1 MNATRISDLILHND
15 HQLIAFN
22 KPGGMPTQDDK
33 TGDASLHKLA
43 QAYSKR
49 NLHLVHRLDRPCS
62 GIVIFA
68 KTPAA
73 AAHLSA
79 QWKARTITKKYL
91 AIISPG
97 ITPAEGTIHHHIA
110 KRGNRSIASSMDSKV
125 DGAHD
130 ATLSYRVVA
139 NLENYDILEIVT
151 HTGYFHQIRAQL
163 SAAGFP
169 IKDDVKYGA
178 RRSNKERTIYLHCS
192 EITFV
197 HPGTNQEMKLQCLPP
212 EESIWQSQR
221 VRT

>member
-1 MNATRISDLILHND
+1 MTSVRISDLVLHND

-49 NLHLVHRLDRPCS
+49 DLHLVHRLDRPCS

-68 KTPAA
+68 KTQTA

-97 ITPAEGTIHHHIA
+97 ITPHAGTLKHYIV
-110 KRGNRSIASSMDSKV
+110 KRGNKSVASSMDVIVPESHE
-125 DGAHD
+125 ASL
-130 ATLSYRVVA
+130 AYRVVS
-139 NLENYDILEIVT
+139 NLDNYDILEIIT

-192 EITFV
+192 EITFL
-197 HPGTNQEMKLQCLPP
+197 HPGTNQELTLHCPP
-212 EESIWQSQR
+212 VDEALWQS
-221 VRT
+221 VRR

>member
-49 NLHLVHRLDRPCS
+49 DLHLVHRLDRPCS

-68 KTPAA
+68 KTQAA

-79 QWKARTITKKYL
+79 QWRARTITKKYL
-91 AIISPG
+91 AVVSPG
-97 ITPAEGTIHHHIA
+97 ITPAEGTLKHQIV
-110 KRGNRSIASSMDSKV
+110 KRGNKSIASPMDIPV
-125 DGAHD
+125 EGANE
-130 ATLSYRVVA
+130 ASLSYHVVA
-139 NLENYDILEIVT
+139 NLDNYDILGIMT

-178 RRSNKERTIYLHCS
+178 RRSNKERTIYLHCT
-192 EITFV
+192 EMTFV
-197 HPGTNQEMKLQCLPP
+197 HPGTNQEMKLQCPP
-212 EESIWQSQR
+212 PDEVLWKRGEG
-221 VRT
+221 

>member
-1 MNATRISDLILHND
+1 MRISDLVLHND

-33 TGDASLHKLA
+33 SGDASLHKLA

-49 NLHLVHRLDRPCS
+49 DLYVVHRLDRPCS
-62 GIVIFA
+62 GIVFFA
-68 KTPAA
+68 KTQAA
-73 AAHLSA
+73 SAHLSA

-91 AIISPG
+91 AIVSPG
-97 ITPAEGTIHHHIA
+97 ITPLTGILEHSLV
-110 KRGNRSIASSMDSKV
+110 KRGNKSVISTADTEGDASQK
-125 DGAHD
+125 AI
-130 ATLSYRVVA
+130 LEYRILA
-139 NLENYDILEIVT
+139 KLDNYDLLEVTT

-178 RRSNKERTIYLHCS
+178 RRSNKERTIYLHCA

-197 HPGTNQEMKLQCLPP
+197 HPGTHQELTLHCSPP
-212 EESIWQSQR
+212 EEPLW
-221 VRT
+221 VMGDG